1 MNDFEK
7 FLNTDIEAI
16 PEAPVSKLEKK
27 AMKRRLLGQKKKP
40 KWLLKT
46 AVAAALLIGTAAT
59 TVVAFP
65 SIASQIPV
73 LQNIVSYFEDDDLV
87 FSHFSDVA
95 QPLDM
100 TQTSN
105 GSTITLGDAVYDGTS
120 VTISFALKTDTDL
133 GTTPNSTGM
142 VEADGANGYGA
153 GISMK
158 KVDDATYAGVI
169 TMAPAFSNNPPKTLS
184 LTWEPVAFE
193 DMDKMETKITGDWS
207 FSFKLR
213 ALQGDRFDVDKTII
227 FDGGKYLMDDLSL
240 NKLSTVLRFETEL
253 IDENHYIT
261 DWQLTDNLGNV
272 YPMVFGTG
280 GASTFRKPYQQ
291 ITFEAIDPDATTVTI
306 QPEITYIENPD
317 DAGVPLEIDPIVV
330 ELK

>member
-1 MNDFEK
+1 MNELDK
-7 FLNTDIEAI
+7 FLNTDIEDI
-16 PEAPVSKLEKK
+16 PGAPVSKLEKK

-46 AVAAALLIGTAAT
+46 AVAAALLIGTGAT
-59 TVVAFP
+59 VVVAFP

-120 VTISFALKTDTDL
+120 VTISFALKTEIDL

-142 VEADGANGYGA
+142 VEAAGANGYGA
-153 GISMK
+153 AISMK

-169 TMAPAFSNNPPKTLS
+169 TMAPGFGNSPPKTLS
-184 LTWEPVAFE
+184 LNWKPVAFE
-193 DMDKMETKITGDWS
+193 DMNNMETKITGDWS

-213 ALQGDRFDVDKTII
+213 ALQGDRFAVDKTIL

-253 IDENHYIT
+253 TDENHYVT

-280 GASTFRKPYQQ
+280 GASTFRKPFQQ
-291 ITFEAIDPDATTVTI
+291 ITFEAVDPEASTVTI
-306 QPEITYIENPD
+306 QPKITYIEHPE